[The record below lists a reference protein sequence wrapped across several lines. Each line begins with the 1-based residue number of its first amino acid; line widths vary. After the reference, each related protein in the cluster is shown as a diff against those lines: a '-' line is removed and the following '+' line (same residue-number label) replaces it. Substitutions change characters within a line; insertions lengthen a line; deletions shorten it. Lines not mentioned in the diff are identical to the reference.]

1 MKQAGS
7 VRIILIATIV
17 AGSIVALKTAL
28 PQIPLSTTIL
38 ASCIGLALIFLLYRS
53 EQQRRREE
61 ADSTLQ
67 TASAPMRDLN
77 PASIRERL
85 ENRPL
90 PQVSP
95 PPMARDMQGA
105 MEPPAYASPAPQ
117 PAYSTRPPEPPVLEL
132 VGDFAAEEEPVAEA
146 EAPVL
151 ELSPFDE
158 VVEDD
163 DADVLDLNDYGEEE
177 GEVEPIAFVEETPQE
192 PVVEAVEVEEPVE
205 EALDLG
211 TFEEPGEVEP
221 APEYPTYEPVGFADD
236 EEADEAEEVLDLADF
251 SEPEAEP
258 VEPVYPAY
266 EPLDFS
272 SEDEPKEEILDLSS
286 FEEPEAEPVDLVT
299 EEPAE
304 DVLDLASFEA
314 PVETPAEPE
323 YPTYKPVNF
332 SYDDEDPKLVS
343 FESPE
348 PEATEE
354 PVSHGLDWSNFEDF
368 AATGPA
374 KPMSLVPSEDEV
386 VEEAA
391 EAAPTFTPTPETA
404 PASSP
409 IEAARGHAIVFREA
423 FPPAGPAGLSF
434 YGGSPVAPAD
444 FAWPRAMTEAG
455 DIPLTFVMQWD
466 CAKLAVTDPTDL
478 LPRDGAMYLFMDLDW
493 SRPMAYRFIHVAGNG
508 DGWGEVATP
517 GDLAPAYGSQAIWA
531 WPICAGEDHDARGI
545 IPRRLPHWP
554 FEPVGMTLG
563 TNETKFWQADD
574 ATHTALSRLDLAPAP
589 APLPRGFERPYP
601 AFPHD
606 WSAVRTVCA
615 WLLGQMRQP
624 EQPAELTR
632 WLDETRMLYAVASRE
647 EPFDPIPQLSANE
660 MWGWMEQ
667 VREPLEPVFQSLV
680 SAAVNTTIGAK
691 GKAMEAIPAE
701 RIAAEAGVHRLSA
714 NPQASVPNRMFGTP
728 SYVQGEVGQFVE
740 DEVLL
745 LEIGGNDTL
754 GHFFGTG
761 VLQFTIAPDDLTA
774 RNFDRV
780 RMTVAAA

>member
-17 AGSIVALKTAL
+17 AGSIVALKTIL

-38 ASCIGLALIFLLYRS
+38 ASFIGFALIFLLYRS
-53 EQQRRREE
+53 EQQRRREG

-67 TASAPMRDLN
+67 TANATVRDLN
-77 PASIRERL
+77 PASIRARL

-105 MEPPAYASPAPQ
+105 MEPPAYAPPVPQ

-132 VGDFAAEEEPVAEA
+132 VGEFAVEEEPVAEA
-146 EAPVL
+146 EPPVL

-158 VVEDD
+158 VTEDD
-163 DADVLDLNDYGEEE
+163 DGEVLDLNDYGEA
-177 GEVEPIAFVEETPQE
+177 EPVAFVEDTQQE
-192 PVVEAVEVEEPVE
+192 KPVAFVSGV
-205 EALDLG
+205 
-211 TFEEPGEVEP
+211 
-221 APEYPTYEPVGFADD
+221 
-236 EEADEAEEVLDLADF
+236 EADEGEDEVLDLTDF
-251 SEPEAEP
+251 SEPEAEV
-258 VEPVYPAY
+258 VEHVSPNQKPDYFTSGE
-266 EPLDFS
+266 EP
-272 SEDEPKEEILDLSS
+272 EDGILDLSN
-286 FEEPEAEPVDLVT
+286 F

-304 DVLDLASFEA
+304 ETVDRVAEEPAEEVLDLASFEA
-314 PVETPAEPE
+314 PVRTPVKPE
-323 YPTYKPVNF
+323 YPANEPLDF
-332 SYDDEDPKLVS
+332 SNDDEDPAPESL
-343 FESPE
+343 ESPE
-348 PEATEE
+348 PAAIEE
-354 PVSHGLDWSNFEDF
+354 PASHGLDCSNFEDFEDFERF

-374 KPMSLVPSEDEV
+374 KPMSLVPREEEV
-386 VEEAA
+386 AEEAA
-391 EAAPTFTPTPETA
+391 NAAPAAKPTPETA

-423 FPPAGPAGLSF
+423 LPPAGPSGLSF
-434 YGGSPVAPAD
+434 YGGSPVAPPD

-478 LPRDGAMYLFMDLDW
+478 LPRDGALYLFMDLDW

-508 DGWGEVATP
+508 DGWSAVATP
-517 GDLAPAYGSQAIWA
+517 EDLAPAYGSQAIWA

-554 FEPVGMTLG
+554 FEPVGMNLG
-563 TNETKFWQADD
+563 LNDTKFWQSDD
-574 ATHTALSRLDLAPAP
+574 ATHTSLSRLDLSPAP
-589 APLPRGFERPYP
+589 APLPREFARPYP

-606 WSAVRTVCA
+606 WSAVRIVCA
-615 WLLGQMRQP
+615 WLLGQLRQP
-624 EQPAELTR
+624 GQPAELTR

-647 EPFDPIPQLSANE
+647 EPFDSIPQLSANE

-691 GKAMEAIPAE
+691 GKAMDAIPAE

-714 NPQASVPNRMFGTP
+714 NPQAPVPNRIFGTP

-745 LEIGGNDTL
+745 LEIGGNETL

-761 VLQFTIAPDDLTA
+761 VLQFTIAPDDLAA